1 VRRLAAGMVVAT
13 VTLSAACT
21 GGGGH
26 PAGRSSTSTS
36 PAESASPSPVLPLK
50 QVAPQIEAFVEKE
63 RGLTFKH
70 SVHFAVLGKK
80 AFLAKLHAH
89 DKPPK
94 PLEVE
99 KSQAVFTSLGLISR
113 QVDLV
118 KAFRTAT
125 DEGTLGFYDPKSKRM
140 YVLGHRATPG
150 VRAVLSHELT
160 HALTD
165 QWFGIN
171 RPKLD
176 KGNQELGLAFSA
188 LTEGDAERTRLAY
201 EKTMS
206 AADQATAKREEGGD
220 SAAPKVPKVVLEL
233 IGFPYAIGP
242 SFVNAV
248 VAHGGIKALNAAY
261 RRPPKSSEQLVDPPL
276 YFAHHDPVHVATPHP
291 DRAKLDH
298 GDLGFIGL
306 ALMLEHG
313 IGGAAMQGALAGW
326 AGDQYVAWRVGAGHW
341 CLRDT
346 VVLTD
351 SGAAAQFDNAL
362 SQCVA
367 ARNGKA
373 HLEQQG
379 VSTTFKACSG

>member
-1 VRRLAAGMVVAT
+1 MLAT
-13 VTLSAACT
+13 TSACT
-21 GGGGH
+21 GGGH
-26 PAGRSSTSTS
+26 TATPPSTS
-36 PAESASPSPVLPLK
+36 PAASASASASRVPSLK
-50 QVAPQIEAFVEKE
+50 AAAPQIEAFVEKE
-63 RGLTFKH
+63 RGLKFKH
-70 SVHFAVLGKK
+70 KVRFAVLGKK

-94 PLEVE
+94 PLDIE

-113 QVDLV
+113 KVDLV

-125 DEGTLGFYDPKSKRM
+125 DEGTLGFYDTKSKRM

-176 KGNQELGLAFSA
+176 KGNQELGLAFTA
-188 LTEGDAERTRLAY
+188 LTEGDAERTRMAY

-206 AADQATAKREEGGD
+206 PADQAAAKREEGGD
-220 SAAPKVPKVVLEL
+220 TAPPKVPKVVLEL

-242 SFVNAV
+242 TFVDAV

-261 RRPPKSSEQLVDPPL
+261 RHPPRSSEQLVEPAL
-276 YFAHHDPVHVATPHP
+276 YFAHHNPVHVAVPHADGP
-291 DRAKLDH
+291 TLDH

-313 IGGAAMQGALAGW
+313 IGSTAMQGALAGW
-326 AGDQYVAWRVGAGHW
+326 AGDQYVAWRVGTGHW

-351 SGAAAQFDNAL
+351 SNAAVRFDSAL
-362 SQCVA
+362 SQWVA

-373 HLEQQG
+373 QLEQQG

>member
-1 VRRLAAGMVVAT
+1 MPVAVAITVLAT
-13 VTLSAACT
+13 TSACT
-21 GGGGH
+21 GGGH
-26 PAGRSSTSTS
+26 TATP
-36 PAESASPSPVLPLK
+36 PSASPSAAGSAAPSRVPTLK
-50 QVAPQIEAFVEKE
+50 AAAPQIEAFVEKE

-70 SVHFAVLGKK
+70 KVHFAVLGKK

-94 PLEVE
+94 ALDIE
-99 KSQAVFTSLGLISR
+99 KSEAVFTSLGLLSR
-113 QVDLV
+113 KVDLV

-150 VRAVLSHELT
+150 VRAVLAHELT

-176 KGNQELGLAFSA
+176 KGNQELGLAFTA
-188 LTEGDAERTRLAY
+188 LTEGDAERTRVAY

-206 AADQATAKREEGGD
+206 AADQAVAKREEGGD
-220 SAAPKVPKVVLEL
+220 GSAPKVPKVVLEL

-242 SFVNAV
+242 QFVDAV

-261 RRPPKSSEQLVDPPL
+261 RHPPKSSMQLVDPAL
-276 YFAHHDPVHVATPHP
+276 YFAHHDPVHVGVPHADGP
-291 DRAKLDH
+291 RLDH

-313 IGGAAMQGALAGW
+313 IGSTAMQGALTGW
-326 AGDQYVAWRVGAGHW
+326 AGDQYVAWRVGTGHW

-351 SGAAAQFDNAL
+351 SNAAVGFDSAL
-362 SQCVA
+362 SQWVA

-373 HLEQQG
+373 QLEQQG